1 MPEIPKDANAPG
13 YFIGSGGQGNPQ
25 SGALIGEDGTEM
37 PSVAIVWPE
46 QAKAPEK
53 PSESPTGDQ
62 GEPPVP
68 QSGPERIDLE
78 GNGPAWIAQ
87 TLLRH
92 LPFHVFTSPNQPQG
106 KAWFFGQADAYMLNT
121 DDWYQA
127 CMQVSNVLRKM
138 ADMETVI
145 DPRLP
150 DPYDDPQVGPV
161 LAMSGGSFMSVSK
174 KEENEDRS
182 AAEEGDTA

>member
-1 MPEIPKDANAPG
+1 MPEIPKNANAPG
-13 YFIGSGGQGNPQ
+13 YFIGSDNRGNPQ
-25 SGALIGEDGTEM
+25 SGALIGEDGTET
-37 PSVAIVWPE
+37 PSVAIVWSE
-46 QAKAPEK
+46 QTPAPEK
-53 PSESPTGDQ
+53 PSESLTGDQ

-106 KAWFFGQADAYMLNT
+106 KAWFFGQADAYMVNT

-127 CMQVSNVLRKM
+127 CMQVSNVFRQM
-138 ADMETVI
+138 AEMETVI

-161 LAMSGGSFMSVSK
+161 LAMSGGAFMSVTK
-174 KEENEDRS
+174 KDENADSIADGEDK
-182 AAEEGDTA
+182 TA

>member
-1 MPEIPKDANAPG
+1 MPEIPKDANTPG
-13 YFIGSGGQGNPQ
+13 YFIGADSRGNPQ

-46 QAKAPEK
+46 QAKATQEPTQDAEAPPM
-53 PSESPTGDQ
+53 PS
-62 GEPPVP
+62 
-68 QSGPERIDLE
+68 SGPERIDLE
-78 GNGPAWIAQ
+78 GNGPAWSAQ

-106 KAWFFGQADAYMLNT
+106 KAWFFAQADAYMLNA

-138 ADMETVI
+138 ADMEAVI

-161 LAMSGGSFMSVSK
+161 LAMSGGSFMNVTK
-174 KEENEDRS
+174 KSENEDS
-182 AAEEGDTA
+182 SGEAAEEPA